1 MSSIRKFKNIIK
13 VILDK
18 IQPKTVIR
26 AQISELAPSELLHN
40 RCALITG
47 GTSGIGY
54 EIAKACLKAGAKVII
69 TGRSEK
75 KSANACKEL
84 SKYGQCQYLVFD
96 VTDVSRIS
104 EFIIKAVGI
113 YGQVDMLINNAGIS
127 GCNIKDGTPDRF
139 DNVIDT
145 NLKGVF
151 FLSQQVGKYMK
162 ENNIHGNILNIS
174 SASSI
179 RPAACAYTISKW
191 GIRGFTLGL
200 ARTLLP
206 YGITVNALAPGPVAT
221 PLLHKNGADDD
232 LSLSNTPYGRFALPE
247 EIANMAVVLVSPI
260 ARLVIGDTVFMTGGA
275 GNVNNGDIDYPF

>member
-1 MSSIRKFKNIIK
+1 MSPLRKLKNIIK
-13 VILDK
+13 QVLDNLW
-18 IQPKTVIR
+18 PKTIVKAEIT
-26 AQISELAPSELLHN
+26 QLAPNELLYAK
-40 RCALITG
+40 CAIITG

-54 EIAKACLKAGAKVII
+54 EIAKAYLKAGAKVVI
-69 TGRSEK
+69 TGRYEK
-75 KSANACKEL
+75 KTEIACKEL
-84 SKYGQCQYLVFD
+84 SKFGECQHCVFD
-96 VTDVSRIS
+96 VTKVDTIP
-104 EFIIKAVGI
+104 EFIK
-113 YGQVDMLINNAGIS
+113 QVIAKIGRIDILVNNAGIS
-127 GCNIKDGTPDRF
+127 GCDIKDGTPGKF
-139 DNVIDT
+139 ENVIDT

-162 ENNIHGNILNIS
+162 DNNVQGNILNIS

-221 PLLHKNGADDD
+221 PLLHKKGADDD
-232 LSLSNTPYGRFALPE
+232 LSLPNTPYGRFALPE
-247 EIANMAVVLVSPI
+247 EIANMAVILVSPI
-260 ARLVIGDTVFMTGGA
+260 ARLVVGDTVFMTGGA

>member
-1 MSSIRKFKNIIK
+1 MSPKRKLKNIIK
-13 VILDK
+13 AILDK
-18 IQPKTVIR
+18 IQPKTIIK
-26 AQISELAPSELLHN
+26 AQITQLAPNELLQG

-54 EIAKACLKAGAKVII
+54 EIAKAYLKAGAKVII

-75 KSANACKEL
+75 KTADACKEL
-84 SKYGQCQYLVFD
+84 YKHGQCQYIVND
-96 VTDVSRIS
+96 ITDVNNNNELIN
-104 EFIIKAVGI
+104 KAVAI
-113 YGQVDMLINNAGIS
+113 YGRIDILVNNAGIS
-127 GCNIKDGTPDRF
+127 GCDIKEGTPEIF

-162 ENNIHGNILNIS
+162 ENKIHGNILNIS

-221 PLLHKNGADDD
+221 PLLHKNGTMDD
-232 LSLSNTPYGRFALPE
+232 LSLPNTPYGRFALPE
-247 EIANMAVVLVSPI
+247 EIANMAVILVSPI
-260 ARLVIGDTVFMTGGA
+260 ARLIIGDTVFMTGGA